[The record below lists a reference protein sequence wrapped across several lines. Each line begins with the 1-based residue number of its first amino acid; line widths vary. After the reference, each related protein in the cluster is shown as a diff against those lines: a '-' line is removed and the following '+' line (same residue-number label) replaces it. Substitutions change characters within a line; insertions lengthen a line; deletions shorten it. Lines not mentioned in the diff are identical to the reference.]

1 MPSYSESTAATEH
14 RPPINS
20 GGTTFALLAPRSL
33 RPSGHLRWA
42 SSSHPNSPVVSSVT
56 RGAAASILRN
66 QISDLRYQSSVLD
79 REAASQSSAAERP
92 LPSLLHLKAGSVG
105 SVHYSEP
112 RLTLDFESPQRRP
125 VNP

>member
-1 MPSYSESTAATEH
+1 M
-14 RPPINS
+14 
-20 GGTTFALLAPRSL
+20 GFLVAPQ
-33 RPSGHLRWA
+33 
-42 SSSHPNSPVVSSVT
+42 NSPVVSSVP

-112 RLTLDFESPQRRP
+112 RLTRDIEGHKNRKTIKQLHAISSEDYLF
-125 VNP
+125 